1 MHPLKEL
8 QSGERGESKSWRRK
22 GFICSMTVSKRKKKK
37 WTQRVNCAFHFP
49 ARLPFISLTLRIF
62 QPQEFPSFSSLINL
76 GNMETCQLLGFK
88 GCIFILSLPQ
98 MLNED
103 LIQIVLWSEL
113 PGQCAVWGRG
123 SVNPAA
129 GGRLYFPWERLAH
142 LGQRHLHT
150 QFLDSLPSDRHLL
163 SGRGERNILWLMSY
177 GKTLAGCTRNPASV
191 FLDFFSLFHKHKGLW
206 KFSFDMGRCQSSPLG
221 DFIWSDNYLR
231 CSTVEESQLL
241 SIFILTHL
249 NYHENFIM

>member
-1 MHPLKEL
+1 MNSASKLCASLPSTSTVHLSNPSDFSASGVPKL
-8 QSGERGESKSWRRK
+8 QFSDKFRK
-22 GFICSMTVSKRKKKK
+22 YWDLS
-37 WTQRVNCAFHFP
+37 AF
-49 ARLPFISLTLRIF
+49 
-62 QPQEFPSFSSLINL
+62 
-76 GNMETCQLLGFK
+76 GFK

-142 LGQRHLHT
+142 LGQRRLHT

-177 GKTLAGCTRNPASV
+177 GKTLAGCNRNPASV
-191 FLDFFSLFHKHKGLW
+191 SLDFSLFHKHKGLW

-221 DFIWSDNYLR
+221 DFIWSNNYLR

>member
-1 MHPLKEL
+1 MCPLVPHASLKGATIRRKRRIEKLKE
-8 QSGERGESKSWRRK
+8 
-22 GFICSMTVSKRKKKK
+22 KRFHLLHNSVKKKK
-37 WTQRVNCAFHFP
+37 MNSASKLCAS
-49 ARLPFISLTLRIF
+49 LPSTSTVHLSNPLD
-62 QPQEFPSFSSLINL
+62 FSVSGVPKLQFSDKFRKYWDL
-76 GNMETCQLLGFK
+76 SAFGFK

-142 LGQRHLHT
+142 LGQCRLHT

-177 GKTLAGCTRNPASV
+177 GKILAGCNRNPASV
-191 FLDFFSLFHKHKGLW
+191 FLDFFHYFINIKVYENSVLTWGDVKVALW
-206 KFSFDMGRCQSSPLG
+206 V
-221 DFIWSDNYLR
+221 I
-231 CSTVEESQLL
+231 L
-241 SIFILTHL
+241 SEVII
-249 NYHENFIM
+249 I